1 MVFILFFF
9 FILFPVYFDTNI
21 EVKFDTNNCE
31 LLESGRTTI
40 KGNLK
45 NERFTSASISKPLD
59 YKVCEI
65 SYTHS
70 IFLGKNV
77 KVLFSGNNA
86 LKLTSSFGNIEVQ
99 TPLDINRFTSADDFQ
114 PGNTTLGGYGKTII
128 DGLDA
133 GESSSLSVTSL
144 FKIFIRSKLILQSS

>member
-1 MVFILFFF
+1 M
-9 FILFPVYFDTNI
+9 YFDTNI

-65 SYTHS
+65 NYTHS

-77 KVLFSGNNA
+77 KVLFSGKNA

-99 TPLDINRFTSADDFQ
+99 TPLDISGLMSAGDFQ
-114 PGNTTLGGYGKTII
+114 SGNTTLGGYGKTII
-128 DGLDA
+128 DGLDE

-144 FKIFIRSKLILQSS
+144 LFKDFYPVKTHSTIILTVSLGD